1 MNVYDTASMLP
12 MVCEYVALTSL
23 NFQSVNPLPSL
34 NLSVKRYVTFSLLS
48 LPYLALLIFVVKAL
62 LKEYVLNVNVYVCE
76 TA

>member
-12 MVCEYVALTSL
+12 IVCEYVAFTRW

-34 NLSVKRYVTFSLLS
+34 SLSVKRYVTFYLLS
-48 LPYLALLIFVVKAL
+48 LPYLALFIFVVKAL

-76 TA
+76 TV